1 MVFVNRTRNGR
12 KIIQRQREQLRRRSN
27 RKFLPID
34 LYIKVDM
41 ISMVMKRKR
50 DDLDRLTEKLLKQ
63 DPTLAEEFEKA
74 GQAWDIAFQIINL
87 REQAGLTQ
95 KELAD
100 LVGTKQSNIAR
111 LESADYT
118 GYTLKTLEKVTRALK
133 ARLQIKIVPL
143 GNKRDVYL

>member
-1 MVFVNRTRNGR
+1 M
-12 KIIQRQREQLRRRSN
+12 KII
-27 RKFLPID
+27 K
-34 LYIKVDM
+34 
-41 ISMVMKRKR
+41 
-50 DDLDRLTEKLLKQ
+50 DDLDRTIEKILKEDPSFAEKL
-63 DPTLAEEFEKA
+63 DRA
-74 GQAWDIAFQIINL
+74 GQAWDIAFQIIYL

-133 ARLQIKIVPL
+133 ARVQIKIIPQE
-143 GNKRDVYL
+143 NKRIAQP